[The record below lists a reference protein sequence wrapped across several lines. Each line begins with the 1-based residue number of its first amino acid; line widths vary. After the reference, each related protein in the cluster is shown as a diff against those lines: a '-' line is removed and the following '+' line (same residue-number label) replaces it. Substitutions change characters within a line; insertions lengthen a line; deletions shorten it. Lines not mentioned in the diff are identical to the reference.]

1 MNSIEPSVHQL
12 KEMDAKIVRGQMQE
26 RESTDMTLIFKL
38 VLKEFYGYVG
48 LCYVVSALEIPDV
61 YGQ

>member
-1 MNSIEPSVHQL
+1 
-12 KEMDAKIVRGQMQE
+12 MDAKIVRGQMQE